1 MLYTMYVI
9 IINIK
14 CNDTVLN
21 GTEHKYMCM
30 VLEFRYD
37 MVTKDH
43 TAVHTIICLKGSSF
57 IP

>member
-1 MLYTMYVI
+1 MYVI

-43 TAVHTIICLKGSSF
+43 TAMHTIICLKGSSF